1 MILVFIFLALVQLA
15 RGDQPA
21 TRAPVV
27 NHEQIFST
35 SNDLTRPESSE
46 IHRHRRNADAK
57 DCFSTTFDYAY
68 GPFSINLTST
78 LIKEINNFGEVT
90 TVFHV
95 NELPSSPQPPQP
107 KGTVTATV
115 SDYDSDYNFPRFDNH
130 DFPAEICS
138 ERVIS
143 GKGTYYCGTQSCS
156 IVTRT
161 STISTPTK
169 FVVVTATLRPC
180 GACSIR
186 VQIIPP
192 AKTLHWRWDQK
203 QRCVWSRH
211 ACAFKR
217 QGGPNRRQG
226 GSRRRTGGTMA
237 TVSTPRWPGRV

>member
-186 VQIIPP
+186 VKINPP
-192 AKTLHWRWDQK
+192 SWEQK
-203 QRCVWSRH
+203 ARCVWSRS
-211 ACAFKR
+211 ACTFNRPAR
-217 QGGPNRRQG
+217 GHQEGSRRRQG
-226 GSRRRTGGTMA
+226 GYRRRTRAIMT
-237 TVSTPRWPGRV
+237 TVSKTLRI